1 MNWDWAASLDNI
13 WRSPNL
19 PLYLTLA
26 AACFVGIIVLI
37 TLLRSERSV
46 ANGVLA
52 LITLLAVGVA
62 GAVTFRG
69 FGTANVVQSTE
80 ARAVQ
85 TATAPLPQLS
95 CIDELAGDAV
105 LAACEKAL
113 FGSAESVAAAVTYA
127 ASQITLLTSLGDV
140 ATANKGAGSDLLAL
154 RRAVERDRYGLMAY
168 VLTARDRCTPSA
180 CRAFRSLTEPRQ
192 IVANMEDRV
201 YESLIMRYAASWNAP
216 QAAAGMIAA
225 LPPSMPTGKPTNA
238 EFPTSASTPP
248 VNIMTPEPPL
258 GAAPKPSSAAAAP
271 ASPAAPRPAAATPPA
286 SPQPQ
291 AQAAAKKPP
300 PAPAPKRPSNCAPVQ
315 LAPDK
320 TSDLFKARAGRYIG
334 GIMPLH
340 LIKLAVGCESVK
352 ELKGWVAERMATAKK
367 KGLPLRHI
375 HVTRMTPKRDGELL
389 AGGSLYWVIK
399 GEIAAREKIIAIEPF
414 RDKDGIG
421 RCRLVMQP
429 KVFAVSPRPMRPFQ
443 GWRYLA
449 EDAAPP
455 DLTKSSAASVAAMPE
470 PMRRELRDLG
480 LL

>member
-26 AACFVGIIVLI
+26 AGCFVGIIVLI

-69 FGTANVVQSTE
+69 FGTSNVIQATE

-201 YESLIMRYAASWNAP
+201 YEGLIMRYASSWNAP
-216 QAAAGMIAA
+216 QAASGMIAA
-225 LPPSMPTGKPTNA
+225 LPASMPTGKPTNA

-258 GAAPKPSSAAAAP
+258 GAAPKPSSAAAPP

-300 PAPAPKRPSNCAPVQ
+300 PAPKRPSNGTPVQ
-315 LAPDK
+315 LAP
-320 TSDLFKARAGRYIG
+320 SG
-334 GIMPLH
+334 
-340 LIKLAVGCESVK
+340 
-352 ELKGWVAERMATAKK
+352 TA
-367 KGLPLRHI
+367 
-375 HVTRMTPKRDGELL
+375 DNSE
-389 AGGSLYWVIK
+389 
-399 GEIAAREKIIAIEPF
+399 
-414 RDKDGIG
+414 
-421 RCRLVMQP
+421 
-429 KVFAVSPRPMRPFQ
+429 
-443 GWRYLA
+443 
-449 EDAAPP
+449 
-455 DLTKSSAASVAAMPE
+455 
-470 PMRRELRDLG
+470 
-480 LL
+480 

>member
-26 AACFVGIIVLI
+26 AGCFVGIIVLI

-69 FGTANVVQSTE
+69 FGTSNVIQATE

-154 RRAVERDRYGLMAY
+154 RRAIERDRYGLMAY

-192 IVANMEDRV
+192 IAANMEERV
-201 YESLIMRYAASWNAP
+201 YETLIMRYASSWNAP
-216 QAAAGMIAA
+216 AQGGAAAGAGLVAA
-225 LPPSMPTGKPTNA
+225 LPSSMPTGKPTNA
-238 EFPTSASTPP
+238 EFPTAASTPA
-248 VNIMTPEPPL
+248 VSIMAPEPAP
-258 GAAPKPSSAAAAP
+258 GAPKPAAAAAGATAPRPAVAATTAPAAAKPAAPKKQAAAKRPPAAAPVQIAPAAPAAAAAP
-271 ASPAAPRPAAATPPA
+271 A
-286 SPQPQ
+286 
-291 AQAAAKKPP
+291 
-300 PAPAPKRPSNCAPVQ
+300 N
-315 LAPDK
+315 
-320 TSDLFKARAGRYIG
+320 
-334 GIMPLH
+334 
-340 LIKLAVGCESVK
+340 E
-352 ELKGWVAERMATAKK
+352 
-367 KGLPLRHI
+367 
-375 HVTRMTPKRDGELL
+375 
-389 AGGSLYWVIK
+389 
-399 GEIAAREKIIAIEPF
+399 
-414 RDKDGIG
+414 
-421 RCRLVMQP
+421 
-429 KVFAVSPRPMRPFQ
+429 
-443 GWRYLA
+443 
-449 EDAAPP
+449 
-455 DLTKSSAASVAAMPE
+455 
-470 PMRRELRDLG
+470 
-480 LL
+480 

>member
-1 MNWDWAASLDNI
+1 MNWDWAASLDLI

-26 AACFVGIIVLI
+26 TACFVGIIVLI

-52 LITLLAVGVA
+52 LITLLGVGVA

-95 CIDELAGDAV
+95 CIDELAGDVV

-113 FGSAESVAAAVTYA
+113 FGSAESVAAAVAYA

-140 ATANKGAGSDLLAL
+140 ATANKGAGSDMLAL

-180 CRAFRSLTEPRQ
+180 CRAFRSLTETRQ
-192 IVANMEDRV
+192 IAANMEDRV
-201 YESLIMRYAASWNAP
+201 YESMIMRYASSWNAP
-216 QAAAGMIAA
+216 QAATGMIAA
-225 LPPSMPTGKPTNA
+225 LPPSVPTGKPTNA

-258 GAAPKPSSAAAAP
+258 GAAPKPSSSAAAAP
-271 ASPAAPRPAAATPPA
+271 ASPAAPRPAAATPPT
-286 SPQPQ
+286 SPQ

-300 PAPAPKRPSNCAPVQ
+300 PAPKRPSAAAPVQ
-315 LAPDK
+315 LAP
-320 TSDLFKARAGRYIG
+320 SGSA
-334 GIMPLH
+334 P
-340 LIKLAVGCESVK
+340 
-352 ELKGWVAERMATAKK
+352 TA
-367 KGLPLRHI
+367 
-375 HVTRMTPKRDGELL
+375 DNNE
-389 AGGSLYWVIK
+389 
-399 GEIAAREKIIAIEPF
+399 
-414 RDKDGIG
+414 
-421 RCRLVMQP
+421 
-429 KVFAVSPRPMRPFQ
+429 
-443 GWRYLA
+443 
-449 EDAAPP
+449 
-455 DLTKSSAASVAAMPE
+455 
-470 PMRRELRDLG
+470 
-480 LL
+480 

>member
-1 MNWDWAASLDNI
+1 MNWAWAASLDHI

-26 AACFVGIIVLI
+26 TAGLVGVIVLI

-52 LITLLAVGVA
+52 LITLLAIGVA

-80 ARAVQ
+80 ARPVQ

-95 CIDELAGDAV
+95 CIDELAGDVV

-113 FGSAESVAAAVTYA
+113 FGSAESVAAAVAYA

-140 ATANKGAGSDLLAL
+140 ATANKGAGSDLQAL

-180 CRAFRSLTEPRQ
+180 CRAFRSLTETRQ
-192 IVANMEDRV
+192 IAANMEDRV
-201 YESLIMRYAASWNAP
+201 YESLVMRYAASWNAP
-216 QAAAGMIAA
+216 QAVAGMIAA
-225 LPPSMPTGKPTNA
+225 LPPSVPTGKPTNA

-286 SPQPQ
+286 SPQ

-300 PAPAPKRPSNCAPVQ
+300 PAPKRPSSAPVQ
-315 LAPDK
+315 LAP
-320 TSDLFKARAGRYIG
+320 SA
-334 GIMPLH
+334 
-340 LIKLAVGCESVK
+340 
-352 ELKGWVAERMATAKK
+352 
-367 KGLPLRHI
+367 
-375 HVTRMTPKRDGELL
+375 
-389 AGGSLYWVIK
+389 
-399 GEIAAREKIIAIEPF
+399 
-414 RDKDGIG
+414 
-421 RCRLVMQP
+421 
-429 KVFAVSPRPMRPFQ
+429 
-443 GWRYLA
+443 
-449 EDAAPP
+449 AAPTA
-455 DLTKSSAASVAAMPE
+455 DNNE
-470 PMRRELRDLG
+470 
-480 LL
+480 

>member
-1 MNWDWAASLDNI
+1 M
-13 WRSPNL
+13 
-19 PLYLTLA
+19 
-26 AACFVGIIVLI
+26 
-37 TLLRSERSV
+37 

-52 LITLLAVGVA
+52 LITLLAIGVA

-80 ARAVQ
+80 ARPVQ

-113 FGSAESVAAAVTYA
+113 FGSAESVAAAVAYA

-168 VLTARDRCTPSA
+168 VLTVRDRCTPSA

-192 IVANMEDRV
+192 IAANMEDRV
-201 YESLIMRYAASWNAP
+201 YESLIMRYASSWNTP

-225 LPPSMPTGKPTNA
+225 LPPSLPTGKPTNA

-286 SPQPQ
+286 SPTQ

-300 PAPAPKRPSNCAPVQ
+300 PRAEAAVHAAPVQ
-315 LAPDK
+315 LAP
-320 TSDLFKARAGRYIG
+320 SG
-334 GIMPLH
+334 
-340 LIKLAVGCESVK
+340 
-352 ELKGWVAERMATAKK
+352 
-367 KGLPLRHI
+367 
-375 HVTRMTPKRDGELL
+375 
-389 AGGSLYWVIK
+389 
-399 GEIAAREKIIAIEPF
+399 
-414 RDKDGIG
+414 
-421 RCRLVMQP
+421 
-429 KVFAVSPRPMRPFQ
+429 
-443 GWRYLA
+443 
-449 EDAAPP
+449 AAPTA
-455 DLTKSSAASVAAMPE
+455 DNNE
-470 PMRRELRDLG
+470 
-480 LL
+480 

>member
-1 MNWDWAASLDNI
+1 MNWAWAASLDQI

-26 AACFVGIIVLI
+26 TAGFVGIIVLI

-52 LITLLAVGVA
+52 LITLLAIGVA

-80 ARAVQ
+80 ARPVQ

-113 FGSAESVAAAVTYA
+113 FGSAESVAAAVAYA

-168 VLTARDRCTPSA
+168 VLMARDRCTPSA
-180 CRAFRSLTEPRQ
+180 CRAFRSLTETRQ
-192 IVANMEDRV
+192 IAANMEERV

-216 QAAAGMIAA
+216 QAATGMIAA
-225 LPPSMPTGKPTNA
+225 LPPSLPTGKPTNA

-258 GAAPKPSSAAAAP
+258 GAAPKPSSATAAAP
-271 ASPAAPRPAAATPPA
+271 ASPAAPRPAATTAPA
-286 SPQPQ
+286 SPP
-291 AQAAAKKPP
+291 AQTAAKKPP
-300 PAPAPKRPSNCAPVQ
+300 PAPKRPSSAAPVQ
-315 LAPDK
+315 LAP
-320 TSDLFKARAGRYIG
+320 TAGA
-334 GIMPLH
+334 P
-340 LIKLAVGCESVK
+340 
-352 ELKGWVAERMATAKK
+352 TA
-367 KGLPLRHI
+367 
-375 HVTRMTPKRDGELL
+375 DNNE
-389 AGGSLYWVIK
+389 
-399 GEIAAREKIIAIEPF
+399 
-414 RDKDGIG
+414 
-421 RCRLVMQP
+421 
-429 KVFAVSPRPMRPFQ
+429 
-443 GWRYLA
+443 
-449 EDAAPP
+449 
-455 DLTKSSAASVAAMPE
+455 
-470 PMRRELRDLG
+470 
-480 LL
+480 